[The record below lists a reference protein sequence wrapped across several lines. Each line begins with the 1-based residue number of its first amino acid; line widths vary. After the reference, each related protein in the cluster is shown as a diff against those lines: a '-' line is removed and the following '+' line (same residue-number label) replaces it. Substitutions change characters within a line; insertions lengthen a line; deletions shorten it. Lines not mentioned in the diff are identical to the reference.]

1 MSSRER
7 QTTLKEAVMT
17 SRNNKHT
24 RAQTP
29 SILAA
34 LLAATLVGC
43 SGSGDSEDTV
53 AVNGDVAIAYAK
65 RVNTLGMNPT
75 DGAPFAA
82 GGDLII
88 REKSSPA
95 APEHNITAAYTR
107 GVGDVSDPEVSYD
120 GKKIVFAMNCPTGNN
135 TAIGQSVCTGR
146 WNIWE
151 YTLPSK
157 GFAGGNLRRIT
168 SSSADDDVD
177 PYYLPAGGFVFASNR
192 QAKTKTTQAVGTQ
205 PYFALDEYE
214 RERVLN
220 LHTMDN
226 DGGSITQISSNQSH
240 DRNPVVRANGNIMF
254 SRWEHVGPRNRFA
267 IFQVKP
273 DGTDMFTFYGP
284 QSPGNSFLHPR
295 EMDPSGPYAGKLAST
310 LMSLSGTQ
318 EGGALMLIDSANYSE
333 NDAPA
338 RPGLAAG
345 GGQRQF
351 TQQLLSDGR
360 GFSEFGRVTAP
371 YPLWDGT
378 NRVLTSYR
386 PCEVTRTVPG
396 NAPVVVSCATLTQA
410 EISALGDQDRMRGA
424 PAVVGGVQLQ
434 DNVPASYAVYM
445 FDPALKTFQI
455 VAAPPAGFMYVDVV
469 ALQARATPQVATP
482 TLVDSTLAAQNQ
494 ALIEVRSVYDTDGL
508 GRMSEGMLAA
518 ADLPAGC
525 ARGIAMTAPVDPLDT
540 RAQVAHLAKIKDPA
554 DPAYGCAPA
563 RFVRATRAVA
573 PPSSAMGLRSAIGE
587 TEFEQV
593 QILGYAPVEP
603 DGSFKL
609 HVPADTP
616 LALSIVDA
624 KGRSIQTHLNW
635 IQVRPGE
642 RRTCDGCHSPRRGA
656 SLNSGQVVDSTPAG
670 VSPAIWSQRQ
680 SGETMASMRARL
692 YSASNPLGDTR
703 NPLQLNPDMVYAD
716 VWANGPGAN
725 PRAAMVVKYTGNAD
739 PADDLATAVPTN
751 GIINY
756 PTHIAPLWTRDRG
769 ANTCTNCHTDPA
781 KLDLRSTTAGTGR
794 VTSYEELLV
803 GDPVIDPVTGL
814 PQIQIREGEPEV
826 VRGVPL
832 VDNMVGNAMGM
843 TRGSRLGEILYGE
856 NLKAS
861 AEARTTHPNPPVGA
875 PDHSKIL
882 NKAELRLVTEWMDLS
897 GQYYN
902 NPFDAGIATIN
913 PLSET
918 VFDSTIH
925 PILMSTC
932 AASCHQAGGIQ
943 GSVAAGTSFQGN
955 RFVLT
960 GSAEGDF
967 NVTLSMISD
976 TCAAASNYLLL
987 RPSTVPHPSGATAAV
1002 LPVGSANYNAISSW
1016 IAAGCSAQTANARNN
1031 RR

>member
-1 MSSRER
+1 M
-7 QTTLKEAVMT
+7 TT
-17 SRNNKHT
+17 RNFN
-24 RAQTP
+24 RSQMALGA
-29 SILAA
+29 LAA
-34 LLAATLVGC
+34 LLALAGC

-75 DGAPFAA
+75 DGTPFAA

-88 REKSSPA
+88 REKSSPS
-95 APEHNITAAYTR
+95 APEHNITSGYTR

-135 TAIGQSVCTGR
+135 AAIGSAVCTGR

-151 YTLPSK
+151 YTLP
-157 GFAGGNLRRIT
+157 AGGFEGGTFRRIT

-177 PYYLPAGGFVFASNR
+177 PYYLPSGGFVFASNR
-192 QAKTKTTQAVGTQ
+192 QTKTKNTQAVGTQ

-220 LHTMDN
+220 IHTMDN
-226 DGGSITQISSNQSH
+226 DGGNITQISSNQSH

-254 SRWEHVGPRNRFA
+254 SRWEHVGPRNRFS

-273 DGTDMFTFYGP
+273 DGTDMFTFYGA

-295 EMDPSGPYAGKLAST
+295 EMDTSGPYAGKLISD
-310 LMSLSGTQ
+310 LMPLSRTQ
-318 EGGALMLIDSANYSE
+318 EGGALMMIDAANYSE
-333 NDAPA
+333 DNAPA
-338 RPGLAAG
+338 RPGVTG
-345 GGQRQF
+345 GGQHQI
-351 TQQLLSDGR
+351 TPQAINDGT
-360 GFSEFGRVTAP
+360 GFSQYGRVTSP

-386 PCEVTRTVPG
+386 PCEVERTEAGKPT
-396 NAPVVVSCATLTQA
+396 VVVSCATLNPA
-410 EISALGDQDRMRGA
+410 EIAALGDQNRMRGA
-424 PAVVGGVQLQ
+424 PAVVNGVSLN
-434 DNVPASYAVYM
+434 DNVPASYALYM

-455 VAAPPAGFMYVDVV
+455 VAAPPAGFMYVDGI
-469 ALQARATPQVATP
+469 ALQARPVPQLAQATA
-482 TLVDSTLAAQNQ
+482 VDGDLAKQDKG
-494 ALIEVRSVYDTDGL
+494 LIEVRSVYDTDGL
-508 GRMSEGMLAA
+508 GRMAEGMLAA
-518 ADLPAGC
+518 ADLSPGC
-525 ARGIAMTAPVDPLDT
+525 ARGIAQTTPVDPLDT
-540 RAQVAHLAKIKDPA
+540 RTTVADVAKIKDPA
-554 DPAYGCAPA
+554 QQAYGCAPA

-573 PPSSAMGLRSAIGE
+573 PPSSGMGLRSAIGE
-587 TEFEQV
+587 TDFEQV

-609 HVPADTP
+609 QVPADTP

-642 RRTCDGCHSPRRGA
+642 RRTCDGCHSPRRGG
-656 SLNSGQVVDSTPAG
+656 SLNSGEVVNATPAG
-670 VSPAIWSQRQ
+670 VSPTIWSQHE
-680 SGETMASMRARL
+680 SGETMASLRARL
-692 YSASNPLGDTR
+692 YAERATNGNPMGDTSD
-703 NPLQLNPDMVYAD
+703 PLQLSPDMVYAD
-716 VWANGPGAN
+716 VWANGPGAVA
-725 PRAAMVVKYTGNAD
+725 RASMSIKYTGNAD
-739 PADDLATAVPTN
+739 PADNLATPVPTN

-756 PTHIAPLWTRDRG
+756 PTHIAPIWERARTG
-769 ANTCTNCHTDPA
+769 GSCVSCHQDSV
-781 KLDLRSTTAGTGR
+781 KLDLRSTTSGTGR
-794 VTSYEELLV
+794 LTSYEELLV
-803 GDPVIDPVTGL
+803 GDPVIDPQTGL

-826 VRGVPL
+826 VRGIPL
-832 VDNMVGNAMGM
+832 VDNMVGNAVGM

-856 NLKAS
+856 DLKAS
-861 AEARTTHPNPPVGA
+861 AEARTTHPTPTS
-875 PDHSKIL
+875 PDHSTML
-882 NKAELRLVTEWMDLS
+882 NKAELRLVTEWMDLG
-897 GQYYN
+897 GQYFN
-902 NPFDAGIATIN
+902 NPFDGGVATVN

-918 VFDSTIH
+918 VFDSTVH

-943 GSVAAGTSFQGN
+943 GSTVAPGTSFQGN

-960 GSAEGDF
+960 GSPEGDF

-976 TCAAASNYLLL
+976 TCNPASNYLLS
-987 RPSTVPHPSGATAAV
+987 RPSTAPHPSGAASSAAV
-1002 LPVGSANYNAISSW
+1002 PLPANSENYTAISNW
-1016 IAAGCSAQTANARNN
+1016 IAAGCSTQTANARTN